1 MRKIIVAAFL
11 SLDGVAQAPGKP
23 DEDPSGGFCFG
34 GWLPPHI
41 DEVAMEAVDDLL
53 TEPYALLL
61 GRKTYDI
68 FAGYWPKVTRDPAA
82 PYFNERQAEISRM
95 FDRITKYV
103 ATHRPDSLEW
113 QNTQSLGTSPAQ
125 ELRRIKQEDGPPLV
139 TQGSTELVHLLL
151 ANGLVDELRLMT
163 FPILL
168 GKGKRLFDGDAAA
181 ATFKQVKSTTGPKG
195 VVVTIYEKVG
205 GVETGSFEAPKQ

>member
-23 DEDPSGGFCFG
+23 DEDPSGGFRFG
-34 GWLPPHI
+34 GWLPPHA
-41 DEVAMEAVDDLL
+41 DEVFVQAVDDLL

-82 PYFNERQAEISRM
+82 PGFDARSAELSRA
-95 FDRITKYV
+95 FDRVTKYV
-103 ATHRPDSLEW
+103 ATHRPESLDW
-113 QNTQSLGTSPAQ
+113 QNTKSLGADPVA
-125 ELRRIKQEDGPPLV
+125 ELRRIKQEDGAPLI

-151 ANGLVDELRLMT
+151 ANDLVDELRLMT
-163 FPILL
+163 FPLLL
-168 GKGKRLFDGDAAA
+168 GKGKRLFDSGSAP
-181 ATFKQVKSTTGPKG
+181 ATFMQVKCVKGPKG
-195 VVVTIYEKVG
+195 VVVTAYEKAGDVK
-205 GVETGSFEAPKQ
+205 TGSFEVPK